1 MNTDFLDKI
10 HEGKFFIDKKVYV
23 SPKKVTLITLSGA
36 LSNIDLLIYMSKNPY
51 TELKDNFQPFISS
64 KNFEIVLKR
73 NSQKLKF
80 DVIQEEDHYHL
91 YLNKQKVYFNPIFK
105 DKLYLTEDFLSIEQD
120 SSAFDSFNEDQMDL
134 HNKITFPDYFVEK
147 KKVVETKKEKKTTK
161 KNKSLSLDVST
172 QPNPF
177 IDETSILHTPVDE
190 SAVLHNTVDE
200 SAVLH
205 TPVDESAVLHTPVD
219 ESTVL
224 HTPVDE
230 SHILHTPVDESAVLH
245 NIEYE
250 STVLHDTGYESAV
263 LHDTG
268 YESQVIHDTVDESAV
283 LHNTGYETPVVHNTG
298 YETPVVHDTE
308 YESAVVHNTEYE
320 STVIHDTG
328 YESQV
333 IHDTGYETTVIHDTG
348 YESQVVDGTGYE
360 TQDVQDIVYETPV
373 IHDTGYETQ
382 VIQSNNDE
390 YSEFYEN
397 RSTDFQ
403 SNIDELNDQFVL
415 DNNEKDMNINDLRID
430 TGEEEPLLMYQQEF
444 ISSEEKETPKKK
456 VSWKENVIAN
466 TIESIQNER
475 KDLEQIKTQKES
487 ENFMQ
492 IVDDF
497 NKFQNKINNEKPNQ
511 NIKPENKL
519 YQNQQIQNTK
529 SIEFNHLNK
538 IYKIPCIE
546 LEESIVIDFK
556 NLFINPIQPN
566 NLILRNNLAI
576 HIPKINKYY
585 LTNITGNKFLIYRIK
600 GMLIVTNI
608 HNKTTKMVKNKENI
622 KINGNDYYS
631 INDSS
636 ILIPMV
642 QKKFFD
648 NQYGTSINT
657 FIPRI

>member
-230 SHILHTPVDESAVLH
+230 S
-245 NIEYE
+245 
-250 STVLHDTGYESAV
+250 
-263 LHDTG
+263 
-268 YESQVIHDTVDESAV
+268 
-283 LHNTGYETPVVHNTG
+283 
-298 YETPVVHDTE
+298 
-308 YESAVVHNTEYE
+308 
-320 STVIHDTG
+320 TVIHDTG

-333 IHDTGYETTVIHDTG
+333 IHDTEYESAVVHNTVDESAVVHDTEYESQVIHDTEYESTVIHDTG
-348 YESQVVDGTGYE
+348 YEST
-360 TQDVQDIVYETPV
+360 V
-373 IHDTGYETQ
+373 IHDTGYKSQDVQDIIYETQ
-382 VIQSNNDE
+382 IIHETGYESQVMQSNNDE